1 VTVLLERIFKGHT
14 ARVRI
19 ALGLSGM
26 LVSLMLLASITG
38 LVPDRHGAIRD
49 GHARLA
55 EAIAVNSSIFITT
68 TDIRRMNANLEV
80 VVERNE
86 EILSAAVRR
95 LDGEAMAVIGD
106 HLKNWKNLE
115 LGKSTDSQVVV
126 PIFEGSKEWGQVELR
141 FEPLLAETW
150 YGEYLH
156 PVFILTAFISLTSF
170 ILFYFY
176 LGKMLKQ
183 LDPSQ
188 AVPDRVRSALDTMA
202 EGLLVLDSRQ
212 NVVLANQAFA
222 ELAKESSDSLV
233 GREVTRFPWYDR
245 EDQPLEA
252 DHAPWSKTLADGMTR
267 TADMIRLNI
276 EGEPSRT
283 FMSNCSPILTG
294 GAKPAGVLISFDDVT
309 ELEQKELE
317 LRISKEEAEQANRFK
332 SEFLANMSHEIR
344 TPMNAILGFSEVLK
358 RGYDRD
364 SKESIRYLNTISS
377 SGNHLLNLINDIL
390 DLSKV
395 EAGRIEVEKINTPV
409 HQIIH
414 EVLQIMQVKA
424 DEKGIHLSY
433 EPECPLPEYIH
444 SDAGKIRQIVTNL
457 VGNAIK
463 FTSTGGVKLVTRL
476 QENKDASILL
486 IDVIDTGIGMTAQ
499 QAVDVFN
506 PFTQADSSITRRFG
520 GTGLGLTI
528 SKRFAEAL
536 GGDIVVASMPDSG
549 SRFTVT
555 LDTGPLEG
563 VRRLSIDE
571 LLSHHWQEAA
581 TEKKFWRFPDSKVLV
596 VDDGE
601 ENRELLKVVLGD
613 IGVSVVTAENGRVAL
628 DRLASQDFDIVFMD
642 VQMPEMD
649 GYTAA
654 RLMREKNYDLPII
667 AMTADAMVG
676 AEQKCLD
683 AGYSEYMT
691 KPVDIDR
698 LVNRLAEHLGGEP
711 VIENEATASAAAP
724 ADQASSLKA
733 QRHEPEKIVSS
744 LPMSNPKFRGII
756 EKFVARLADQLTVI
770 DVAWSERDYEQLK
783 RLGHW
788 LKGSAGS
795 VGFHQFVEPARELEQ
810 FAICADDESLPVT
823 IRTLHSIYDRVEL
836 EPEPKQQ
843 KSANNVEPDEALAI
857 EEAGS
862 PLQQVPKQPF
872 VDDPKKQPEKY
883 VSSRSR
889 SNLKIRNITQKFVSR
904 LEDQVAAIEAAWNEK
919 DYVELNRRGCWLERA
934 AGVHGF
940 DQVVT
945 PARRLK
951 QFATARDDSN
961 LPCAIQELNAIYGR
975 LAIDSEAEAQSVW
988 RAVKPSGKPV
998 IAKPASAL
1006 NRLANQPAIDDQA
1019 HEPGKVYSS
1028 LPMSNPKFRGIV
1040 EKFVGRLKDQL
1051 EAVDTAWDEKD
1062 YTELDRLG
1070 HWLKGSAGS
1079 LGFGQ
1084 FIEPARELER
1094 FAKDRDDSNIP
1105 AAIQELHSIHSRL
1118 TIESS
1123 PEPQVVENTA
1133 KPVKEYVIPEK
1144 LTSRY
1149 SESKPRLRPVI
1160 GKFINQLAANCEAV
1174 EAAVEKQDFDEIE
1187 KFGYWLKASGG
1198 SVGFPAFT
1206 DPARDL
1212 EVFAKERQL
1221 ADVRHAISAIKQLNS
1236 RIVNTTD

>member
-1 VTVLLERIFKGHT
+1 MLERIFKGHT

-26 LVSLMLLASITG
+26 LVTLMLLASITG

-80 VVERNE
+80 MVERND

-95 LDGEAMAVIGD
+95 LDGTAVAEIGD
-106 HLKNWKNLE
+106 HSKNWKIFE
-115 LGKSTDSQVVV
+115 QGKSTDSQVVV

-141 FEPLLAETW
+141 FEPLLPQTW

-156 PVFILTAFISLTSF
+156 PVFILIGFVSLTSF

-202 EGLLVLDSRQ
+202 EGLLVLDARQ

-222 ELAKESSDSLV
+222 ELARESSDALI
-233 GREVTRFPWYDR
+233 GRQITRFPWFDR
-245 EDQPLEA
+245 DDQPLDIA
-252 DHAPWSKTLADGMTR
+252 HAPWSKTLADGLTR
-267 TADMIRLNI
+267 TADMIRLTI
-276 EGEPSRT
+276 DGESSRT
-283 FMSNCSPILTG
+283 FMTNCSPILSG

-364 SKESIRYLNTISS
+364 SKDSIRYLNTISS

-395 EAGRIEVEKINTPV
+395 EAGRIDVEKINTPV

-414 EVLQIMQVKA
+414 EVVQIMQVKA
-424 DEKGIHLSY
+424 EEKSIYLEY
-433 EPECPLPEYIH
+433 EPACPLPEYIH
-444 SDAGKIRQIVTNL
+444 SDAGKIRQLVTNL

-463 FTSTGGVKLVTRL
+463 FTSTGGVKVVTRL
-476 QENKDASILL
+476 QENGANSMLL
-486 IDVIDTGIGMTAQ
+486 IDVIDTGIGLTPQ

-536 GGDIVVASMPDSG
+536 GGDIVVASVPNKG
-549 SRFTVT
+549 SQFTVT
-555 LDTGPLEG
+555 IDTGPIEDLK
-563 VRRLSIDE
+563 RLGIDE
-571 LLSHHWQEAA
+571 LLSSHWQEKT
-581 TEKKFWRFPDSKVLV
+581 TEKKRWTFPDSKVLV

-613 IGVSVVTAENGRVAL
+613 IGVAVVTAENGQVAL
-628 DRLASQDFDIVFMD
+628 DRLAEQDFDIVLMD

-654 RLMREKNYDLPII
+654 RSMRERNYTLPVI

-691 KPVDIDR
+691 KPVDIDL
-698 LVNRLAEHLGGEP
+698 LVDRLAAHLGGEP
-711 VIENEATASAAAP
+711 MLETEAATSDMVAETATADAEPGEAA
-724 ADQASSLKA
+724 
-733 QRHEPEKIVSS
+733 KIVSS
-744 LPMSNPKFRGII
+744 LPMSNPKFRKIV
-756 EKFVARLADQLTVI
+756 EKFVPRLREQLTAI
-770 DVAWSERDYEQLK
+770 DAAWNQRNYDELK

-795 VGFHQFVEPARELEQ
+795 VGFGPFVEPAKALEQ
-810 FAICADDESLPVT
+810 
-823 IRTLHSIYDRVEL
+823 
-836 EPEPKQQ
+836 
-843 KSANNVEPDEALAI
+843 LA
-857 EEAGS
+857 GDS
-862 PLQQVPKQPF
+862 
-872 VDDPKKQPEKY
+872 
-883 VSSRSR
+883 
-889 SNLKIRNITQKFVSR
+889 
-904 LEDQVAAIEAAWNEK
+904 
-919 DYVELNRRGCWLERA
+919 
-934 AGVHGF
+934 
-940 DQVVT
+940 
-945 PARRLK
+945 
-951 QFATARDDSN
+951 DDSN
-961 LPCAIQELNAIYGR
+961 LPGAIEKLHSLYRRVEFVPEPGTRPA
-975 LAIDSEAEAQSVW
+975 LEM
-988 RAVKPSGKPV
+988 VKPSTRQPLEDR
-998 IAKPASAL
+998 APT
-1006 NRLANQPAIDDQA
+1006 LAQEANESLIDDQA
-1019 HEPGKVYSS
+1019 IQPEKIISSLPMSNAKFRGIVEKFVPRLRDRLTAIDAAWGQRDYDELRRLGHWLKGSAGSVGFGPFVEPAKALQQLAEDRDDANLPGAIKELHSLYGRVELAPEAGAQAILEVVRPVTSLPIEEQAPTLDQVADESVVDDQPEPAQNVYSS

-1040 EKFVGRLKDQL
+1040 EKFVVRLEDQMT
-1051 EAVDTAWDEKD
+1051 AVDTAWNEKD
-1062 YTELDRLG
+1062 YAELVRLG

-1079 LGFGQ
+1079 LGFAQ
-1084 FIEPARELER
+1084 FAEPARELEQL
-1094 FAKDRDDSNIP
+1094 AKDRDDSDLPGVIRK
-1105 AAIQELHSIHSRL
+1105 LHSIHDRL
-1118 TIESS
+1118 SL
-1123 PEPQVVENTA
+1123 EPGPKNKVVVEMV
-1133 KPVKEYVIPEK
+1133 KPAKEYVIPEK
-1144 LTSRY
+1144 LTSHY
-1149 SESKPRLRPVI
+1149 FESKPRLRPVI
-1160 GKFINQLAANCEAV
+1160 GKFINQLSANCEIV

-1198 SVGFPAFT
+1198 SVGFSAFT
-1206 DPARDL
+1206 EPARDL
-1212 EVFAKERQL
+1212 ENYAKGKQL
-1221 ADVRHAISAIKQLNS
+1221 ADIQHTIGVIKQLNS
-1236 RIVNTTD
+1236 RIVTTEN

>member
-1 VTVLLERIFKGHT
+1 MTRMLERIFKGHT

-26 LVSLMLLASITG
+26 LVTLMLLASITG

-49 GHARLA
+49 GHGRLA

-68 TDIRRMNANLEV
+68 TDIRRMGANLEV
-80 VVERNE
+80 IVERNE

-95 LDGEAMAVIGD
+95 RDGSKVAEIGD
-106 HLKNWKNLE
+106 HEKNWKIFE
-115 LGKSTDSQVVV
+115 QGKSTDSQVVV

-141 FEPLLAETW
+141 FEPLVPQTW
-150 YGEYLH
+150 YGSYLH
-156 PVFILTAFISLTSF
+156 PVFILIGFISFTSF

-202 EGLLVLDSRQ
+202 EGLLVLDARQ

-222 ELAKESSDSLV
+222 ELAKETSDALI
-233 GREVTRFPWYDR
+233 GRQMTRFPWYDR
-245 EDQPLEA
+245 DDQVLDTA
-252 DHAPWSKTLADGMTR
+252 QAPWSKTLADGLTR
-267 TADMIRLNI
+267 TADMIRLNV
-276 EGEPSRT
+276 EGETGRT
-283 FMSNCSPILTG
+283 FMTNCSPILSG

-364 SKESIRYLNTISS
+364 SKDSIRYLNTISS

-395 EAGRIEVEKINTPV
+395 EAGRIDVEKINTPV

-424 DEKGIHLSY
+424 DEKSIYLKY
-433 EPECPLPEYIH
+433 EPACPLPEHIH

-463 FTSTGGVKLVTRL
+463 FTSTGGVKVVTRL
-476 QENKDASILL
+476 QENGDDSTLL
-486 IDVIDTGIGMTAQ
+486 IDVIDTGIGMTPQ
-499 QAVDVFN
+499 QAVEVFN

-536 GGDIVVASMPDSG
+536 GGDIIVASMPDSG
-549 SRFTVT
+549 SQFTVT
-555 LDTGPLEG
+555 LDTGPIEG
-563 VRRLSIDE
+563 LRRLSIDE
-571 LLSHHWQEAA
+571 LLSSHWQEAI
-581 TEKKFWRFPDSKVLV
+581 TEKQHWKFPDSRVLV

-613 IGVSVVTAENGRVAL
+613 IGISVETAENGQVAL
-628 DRLASQDFDIVFMD
+628 DCLANRDFDIVLMD
-642 VQMPEMD
+642 VQMPVMD

-654 RLMREKNYDLPII
+654 GLMRERNYTLPII

-676 AEQKCLD
+676 AQQKCLD

-691 KPVDIDR
+691 KPVDID
-698 LVNRLAEHLGGEP
+698 LLIDRLADHLGGEP
-711 VIENEATASAAAP
+711 VSDNETVASQRVDDEPPTEAPVLEQEADASLPAAQP
-724 ADQASSLKA
+724 TVPD
-733 QRHEPEKIVSS
+733 KIVSS
-744 LPMSNPKFRGII
+744 LPMSNPKFRNIV
-756 EKFVARLADQLTVI
+756 EKFVDRLNDQMSAI
-770 DVAWSERDYEQLK
+770 DTAWSARDYDELA

-795 VGFHQFVEPARELEQ
+795 VGFGEFVGPAREFEQ
-810 FAICADDESLPVT
+810 FAKGRDDTNLPEA
-823 IRTLHSIYDRVEL
+823 IQQLRSILGRVAL
-836 EPEPKQQ
+836 EAQ
-843 KSANNVEPDEALAI
+843 A
-857 EEAGS
+857 
-862 PLQQVPKQPF
+862 
-872 VDDPKKQPEKY
+872 KKQPA
-883 VSSRSR
+883 
-889 SNLKIRNITQKFVSR
+889 
-904 LEDQVAAIEAAWNEK
+904 LEIVKPASAAAIEAPAPA
-919 DYVELNRRGCWLERA
+919 VNRQE
-934 AGVHGF
+934 
-940 DQVVT
+940 Q
-945 PARRLK
+945 
-951 QFATARDDSN
+951 DSR
-961 LPCAIQELNAIYGR
+961 C
-975 LAIDSEAEAQSVW
+975 
-988 RAVKPSGKPV
+988 
-998 IAKPASAL
+998 
-1006 NRLANQPAIDDQA
+1006 DDQA
-1019 HEPGKVYSS
+1019 KVYSS
-1028 LPMSNPKFRGIV
+1028 LPVSNPKFRKII
-1040 EKFVGRLKDQL
+1040 EKFVVRLKQQM
-1051 EAVDTAWDEKD
+1051 AAIDTAWAERD
-1062 YTELDRLG
+1062 YAELDRLG

-1079 LGFGQ
+1079 LGFEQ
-1084 FIEPARELER
+1084 FIEPARELEQ
-1094 FAKDRDDSNIP
+1094 FAKDRDDTNLPGVIEKLYS
-1105 AAIQELHSIHSRL
+1105 LHDRL
-1118 TIESS
+1118 SVAPNPEAPVIMEIVSS
-1123 PEPQVVENTA
+1123 A
-1133 KPVKEYVIPEK
+1133 KQYEIPET

-1149 SESKPRLRPVI
+1149 FESKPRLRPVI
-1160 GKFINQLAANCEAV
+1160 GKFISQLSANCESV
-1174 EAAVEKQDFDEIE
+1174 EAALENKDFKEIE

-1206 DPARDL
+1206 EPARDL
-1212 EVFAKERQL
+1212 ETYARDRQL
-1221 ADVRHAISAIKQLNS
+1221 ADVQHMLGVIKQLNS
-1236 RIVNTTD
+1236 RIVDTTTR